1 MDKANTRS
9 GARIQE
15 ARDHRDLHMQT
26 YLHARTAMIA
36 LGVLSDA
43 DGAQSLFPPLSLA
56 DTFMKSTQRMRELGD
71 SKCHEGLLWT
81 MGGGV
86 ASGSA
91 IIGSPSI
98 ALEAATDMTTA
109 ERVNSMKLEFLLMF

>member
-56 DTFMKSTQRMRELGD
+56 DTSMNKECANSATQSVTKAYYGQ
-71 SKCHEGLLWT
+71 W
-81 MGGGV
+81 V
-86 ASGSA
+86 AGWLQVQLSSDHQA
-91 IIGSPSI
+91 
-98 ALEAATDMTTA
+98 
-109 ERVNSMKLEFLLMF
+109 